1 MSQPSRIRGTLG
13 ARPAFHLVY
22 LLFYFVPWLFAR
34 PSATD
39 IAAAVVAIAVFVPIH
54 FQTFRATRHNRVG
67 YLLAIEAIAFAAA
80 PFHGMQGVFHIYA
93 CVQAGYTRPERRA
106 AWFMLALTVAYL
118 LLSVTLDLNWYET
131 GFVLF
136 MGAITGISCM
146 AGAEQMARQRT
157 LERSRALDQ
166 QLAAIAERE
175 RIARDLH
182 DLLGHTLTM
191 VALKA
196 EVANKLFDTDPER
209 ARQEI
214 GEIRDASRTAL
225 KDVRSAVTGMN
236 VTTIDAEIAHAK
248 EALSAAGVQ
257 FSVTGIPPRTDAH
270 QSKTIGLAIRE
281 AVTNIVR
288 HSMADK
294 ATLSFSHT
302 AEGHVV
308 TIEDNGHNAQVL
320 PGSGLT
326 GLRQRIERLGGR
338 TEISTDTGARITLHL
353 PSAAMKA
360 PQR

>member
-1 MSQPSRIRGTLG
+1 MSQSSRIRGTLG

-22 LLFYFVPWLFAR
+22 LLFYFVPWVFAR
-34 PSATD
+34 PSAGD
-39 IAAAVVAIAVFVPIH
+39 VVVAGLAIAVFVPIH
-54 FQTFRATRHNRVG
+54 FQTFRATRETRVW
-67 YLLAIEAIAFAAA
+67 YLIAIEIIAFASA
-80 PFHGMQGVFHIYA
+80 PFHGMHGVFHIYA
-93 CVQAGYTRPERRA
+93 CVQAGYLLPERRA
-106 AWFMLALTVAYL
+106 AWWMLGLTAAYL
-118 LLSVTLDLNWYET
+118 LLTLVLDLNWYET

-146 AGAEQMARQRT
+146 AGAEQLARQRT

-214 GEIRDASRTAL
+214 GEIRDASRIAL

-236 VTTIDAEIAHAK
+236 VTTIDAEISHAE

-257 FSVTGIPPRTDAH
+257 FSVLGAPPHVDAH

-288 HSMADK
+288 HSMADQ
-294 ATLSFSHT
+294 ATLSFAHT
-302 AEGHVV
+302 DAGHIV
-308 TIEDNGHNAQVL
+308 TIEDNGRDAQVS

-326 GLRQRIERLGGR
+326 GLRQRIERIGGR
-338 TEISTDTGARITLHL
+338 AEISTDTGARITLHL
-353 PSAAMKA
+353 PSDALKA
-360 PQR
+360 PQG